1 MVLTRILGYAMIGRT
16 VFVQTNR
23 NEVSAEN
30 LLEKLMKNIICIFLA
45 GVNSCKSLICI
56 SVSSLSCTFIFHS
69 KSKCKYV
76 AGDYSCQC
84 YADLVKCF

>member
-45 GVNSCKSLICI
+45 GVIHANL
-56 SVSSLSCTFIFHS
+56 
-69 KSKCKYV
+69 
-76 AGDYSCQC
+76 
-84 YADLVKCF
+84 